1 MNADIETV
9 VSEWDVVY
17 TLAWDSGAPGPGAG
31 VEFIYKSE
39 GKYVAI
45 LEGDLIGPCD
55 NLVDVLDQS
64 ELNLVLSGVTNIECS
79 EMSSEELAAVLHSH
93 NDPGF
98 QLLINREKWEL
109 GLAQKFLHAT

>member
-1 MNADIETV
+1 MNTDIETV

-109 GLAQKFLHAT
+109 GLAQKFLPAT